1 MLNQLVFT
9 NELKETLKEIN
20 TLKANLHKNIIR
32 YHDHFVEKARACILT
47 DYYQVFSSFFFVINI
62 ILFCKISSYF
72 LNINK
77 KDGDLKSLISKNKES
92 NKNFNIE
99 EIVNMSIQ
107 VLSGLDYLHSN
118 YIVHRDIK
126 PEYYF

>member
-1 MLNQLVFT
+1 M
-9 NELKETLKEIN
+9 
-20 TLKANLHKNIIR
+20 
-32 YHDHFVEKARACILT
+32 HFNWLL
-47 DYYQVFSSFFFVINI
+47 SSFFLFFYCYFILIIN
-62 ILFCKISSYF
+62 SYF

-99 EIVNMSIQ
+99 EIVNISIQ
-107 VLSGLDYLHSN
+107 VLSGLDYLHSK